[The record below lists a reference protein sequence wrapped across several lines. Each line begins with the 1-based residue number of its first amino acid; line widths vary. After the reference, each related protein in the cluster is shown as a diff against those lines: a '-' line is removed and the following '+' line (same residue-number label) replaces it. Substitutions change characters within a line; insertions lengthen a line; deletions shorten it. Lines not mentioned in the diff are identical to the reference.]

1 MSADDETGASNF
13 NVLAT
18 GTQDLAA
25 LVGIFAADSVEP
37 YAFNYSRGWLSP
49 LASTLSLLGVLG
61 YIRGLVKLGL
71 GREGCLRA
79 KFDIKAERT
88 FFGFLDEDW
97 LPPGAVHQVTYLQ
110 RERHADQVV
119 WSTNRR
125 IKHTSESMP
134 ILRIALSGASADHGN
149 IVVNTCQIQYK
160 IKHFRSGYGHIIV
173 PLVSVIFVGVTT
185 LIIIPLR
192 SHPRSMAWTWYFAT
206 IGMFTSL
213 FASFMLWSWVYA
225 QEMLPH
231 HQSNWADRSVNDHYR
246 QRSSLEKRDY
256 FAFVQF
262 GQRFVTFDLRAIKG
276 NARWLV
282 RATSFGMAVLGLFSY
297 ICQYIELRGTSS
309 HHSAIWLGVQG
320 ILALARVGIWVLDPG
335 FDDLEPGSED
345 AQMWHTEPSI
355 SMSEEKLL
363 LLRLSH
369 LHQPLFTTDT
379 STLSRTP
386 APLKVMTPA
395 YQTHHSDPLAI
406 PIWVLPVLDLPEP
419 LLAHAFELAYSLYS
433 EPANTPSH
441 TAALELFRNAR
452 RAWDFPLGFLTWWI
466 EAHNARSFDI
476 HRDAELSS
484 HCGQTK
490 NVIGCRVVEDQHGR
504 CHYLPYV
511 QRGGQGGQIFGDP
524 RAEQKTMYTTARPNA
539 AGVELLSAHRDG
551 MRLGWPHRLEHTDS
565 MGMSTG
571 AEVKRK
577 GTGLSLSKINTR
589 STEAVSEVISM
600 WDDLIGILRREK
612 TVVFRRQADFLR
624 EGGVVGLAKPDAEK
638 EGPILFEA

>member
-1 MSADDETGASNF
+1 MSAEDATGGSNF

-110 RERHADQVV
+110 RERHEDHVV

-134 ILRIALSGASADHGN
+134 ILRIALSGPFANHGN
-149 IVVNTCQIQYK
+149 VVVNTCQIQYK

-185 LIIIPLR
+185 LTIIPLR
-192 SHPRSMAWTWYFAT
+192 SHPRSMSWTWYFAT
-206 IGMFTSL
+206 VGMFTSL

-231 HQSNWADRSVNDHYR
+231 HQSNWADQTVTNRFR
-246 QRSSLEKRDY
+246 QRPSLEKRDY
-256 FAFVQF
+256 FAFVQI
-262 GQRFVTFDLRAIKG
+262 GPRFVTFDLRAIKG
-276 NARWLV
+276 DTRWLV
-282 RATSFGMAVLGLFSY
+282 RATSLGMAVLGLFSY

-320 ILALARVGIWVLDPG
+320 VLALARVGIWVLDPG
-335 FDDLEPGSED
+335 FDDLEAGSDD
-345 AQMWHTEPSI
+345 AQTWHTEPII

-369 LHQPLFTTDT
+369 LNEPSLTTDT
-379 STLSRTP
+379 LTLSRTP
-386 APLKVMTPA
+386 APLKPITPA
-395 YQTHHSDPLAI
+395 PRTHHSDPLAI

-419 LLAHAFELAYSLYS
+419 LLARAFELAYSLYS
-433 EPANTPSH
+433 EPANTPSR
-441 TAALELFRNAR
+441 ASALDLFRNVR
-452 RAWDFPLGFLTWWI
+452 RAWDFPLGFLTWWV
-466 EAHNARSFDI
+466 EAHNARSFDT
-476 HRDAELSS
+476 DLDVGSYGS
-484 HCGQTK
+484 LTK
-490 NVIGCRVVEDQHGR
+490 NAIGCRVVEDQYGR

-511 QRGGQGGQIFGDP
+511 QRGERGEQVFGDP
-524 RAEQKTMYTTARPNA
+524 RAEQKTMYTTAPPDA
-539 AGVELLSAHRDG
+539 TTTETLSAHRDG
-551 MRLGWPHRLEHTDS
+551 MRVGWPVKLEHTDS
-565 MGMSTG
+565 MGMGTG

-589 STEAVSEVISM
+589 TTEMVSEVVSM

-624 EGGVVGLAKPDAEK
+624 EGAVVGLAKADAEK
-638 EGPILFEA
+638 EGLQDFEA